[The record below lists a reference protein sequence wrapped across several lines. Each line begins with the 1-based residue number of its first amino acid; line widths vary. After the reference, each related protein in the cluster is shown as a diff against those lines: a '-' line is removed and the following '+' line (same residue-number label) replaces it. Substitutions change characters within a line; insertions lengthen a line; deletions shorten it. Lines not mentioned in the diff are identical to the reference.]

1 MSTRLL
7 GSRIWYSCSKPLFT
21 FHCRCVIPRVFRLVS
36 KSETASES
44 KPRYLSKLTQSF
56 AIQTSCLQV
65 PVSSVLSLCEHIVVY
80 QWMASPERKSS
91 VILLAFEYYN
101 ARRAHDLP
109 GEGTLLNSA
118 AGNLITSI
126 AGKPLSQSRMA
137 FGKPTRSP
145 RNLE

>member
-7 GSRIWYSCSKPLFT
+7 GSHVWYSCSKSLFT
-21 FHCRCVIPRVFRLVS
+21 FHCRCAIPRVFTLVS
-36 KSETASES
+36 ESEIASES
-44 KPRYLSKLTQSF
+44 KPRCLSKPSQPF

-65 PVSSVLSLCEHIVVY
+65 PVSSVLSLFKHIVVY

-91 VILLAFEYYN
+91 VILLAFEYHN
-101 ARRAHDLP
+101 ARSAHDLP

-137 FGKPTRSP
+137 LGKPARSP